1 MSFALTGILSVI
13 AGILTVFSPCVLPLL
28 PVIVGGSIESPSDRR
43 RPYIIAGSLIASLI
57 LFTLLLKVTAILIG
71 IAPSFWKIASGL
83 LVIGLGL
90 TMLFPD
96 MWSRLT
102 SRTPLNTSSHSLLE
116 SAQRHSDSN
125 FSAVLTGAALG
136 PVFNSCSPTYAWVVA
151 TVLPSRP
158 MVGMVYLALYC
169 VGLATMLLAI
179 SLLGRSLIDKLGWA
193 ANPRGWFQRAI
204 AVVFIVVGLL
214 VSTGVSQRV
223 EAWLVSWAPSL
234 TDIEREL
241 VPDTSEIED
250 PFSTALGTPQLRG
263 IEHWI
268 NSEPLTLEKLKG
280 KVVLVDFWTYSCINC
295 IRTQPYLNSWYDAY
309 HDEGLEI
316 IGVHAP
322 EFSFEKLPDNVERA
336 VREAEI
342 RYPVALD
349 NDFATWNSF
358 RNQYWPAK
366 YLIDRDGNIRYSHFG
381 EGNYDEIEAKIREL
395 LNTSGP
401 QAAQPT
407 AVEQASLGQSPE
419 TYLGY
424 RRAYGYTGDTRFEP
438 GIATFTPSR
447 ALSANGW
454 TLGGTWEVDAEKITA
469 QADGASLSYRFSGQ
483 QVFLVLGG
491 PEGARVRVS
500 VDGVEQPSGLDV
512 VDGELTIDSYR
523 LYRLVRLPRFSED
536 SVITL
541 QFDEGVS
548 AHAFTFG

>member
-1 MSFALTGILSVI
+1 MI

-401 QAAQPT
+401 QAAQST

-500 VDGVEQPSGLDV
+500 VDGVEQPGGLDV

>member
-71 IAPSFWKIASGL
+71 ISPSFWKIASGL

-102 SRTPLNTSSHSLLE
+102 SRTPLNTSSHTLLE

-136 PVFNSCSPTYAWVVA
+136 PIFNSCSPTYAWVVA

-158 MVGMVYLALYC
+158 MVGMVYLTLYC
-169 VGLATMLLAI
+169 VGLAAMLLAI

-241 VPDTSEIED
+241 VPDTSEVED

-309 HDEGLEI
+309 HDEGFEI

-322 EFSFEKLPDNVERA
+322 EFSFEKLPENVERA

-500 VDGVEQPSGLDV
+500 VDGVEQPGGLDV
-512 VDGELTIDSYR
+512 VDSELTIDSYR

-541 QFDEGVS
+541 EFDEGVS

>member
-1 MSFALTGILSVI
+1 MSLAVTGILSVI

-28 PVIVGGSIESPSDRR
+28 PVIVGGSIESPSDRC
-43 RPYIIAGSLIASLI
+43 RPYIIAGSLIASLV
-57 LFTLLLKVTAILIG
+57 LFTLLLKATAVLIG

-90 TMLFPD
+90 AMLFPD

-102 SRTPLNTSSHSLLE
+102 SRTSLNTSSHSLLE
-116 SAQRHSDSN
+116 SAQKQSDSR

-158 MVGMVYLALYC
+158 MVGMVYLGLYC
-169 VGLATMLLAI
+169 VGLAAMLLAI
-179 SLLGRSLIDKLGWA
+179 SLMGRSLIDKLGWA
-193 ANPRGWFQRAI
+193 ATPRGWFQRLI
-204 AVVFIVVGLL
+204 AVIFIIVGLL
-214 VSTGVSQRV
+214 VSTGASQRV
-223 EAWLVSWAPSL
+223 ETWLVSWAPSL

-241 VPDTSEIED
+241 IPDTSEVKD
-250 PFSTALGTPQLRG
+250 PFSTALGTPELRG
-263 IEHWI
+263 IDHWI
-268 NSEPLTLEKLKG
+268 NSEPLTLEKLQG
-280 KVVLVDFWTYSCINC
+280 KVILVDFWTYSCINC

-316 IGVHAP
+316 VGVHAP
-322 EFSFEKLPDNVERA
+322 EFSFEKLPGNVERA

-366 YLIDRDGNIRYSHFG
+366 YLIDREGRIRYSHFG

-395 LNTSGP
+395 LDTSVP
-401 QAAQPT
+401 QAAQPI
-407 AVEQASLGQSPE
+407 AVEQPSLGQSPE

-438 GIATFTPSR
+438 GTATFTPSR
-447 ALSANGW
+447 AMAANGW
-454 TLGGTWEVDAEKITA
+454 TLGGTWEVDTEKITA

-491 PEGARVRVS
+491 PQGARVRVS
-500 VDGVEQPSGLDV
+500 IDGLEQPGGSDV
-512 VDGELTIDSYR
+512 IDGELTIDSYR
-523 LYRLVRLPRFSED
+523 LYRLARLPRFSED

-541 QFDEGVS
+541 EFDKGVS